1 MSSQD
6 WTNNPS
12 FLALSPEKQAI
23 LKQFSEQTKGKS
35 PRQSLPFFLQTMN
48 TLKEKNM
55 SFSQEETNLLIEQL
69 SSNLSPAEKAAFE
82 ALRHK
87 LH

>member
-35 PRQSLPFFLQTMN
+35 PSQSLPFFLQTMN

>member
-1 MSSQD
+1 MSNQD

-12 FLALSPEKQAI
+12 FLALSPEKQKI
-23 LKQFSEQTKGKS
+23 LKQFSEQIKGKS
-35 PRQSLPFFLQTMN
+35 PSQSLPIFIQTMN
-48 TLKEKNM
+48 ALKAKNM

-69 SSNLSPAEKAAFE
+69 SGNLSPTEKAAFE
-82 ALRHK
+82 AIRHK

>member
-23 LKQFSEQTKGKS
+23 LKQFNEQIKGKS
-35 PRQSLPFFLQTMN
+35 PRQSIPFFIQTMN
-48 TLKEKNM
+48 TLKARNM
-55 SFSQEETNLLIEQL
+55 SFSHEETKLLIEQL
-69 SSNLSPAEKAAFE
+69 SGNLSPAEKAAFE
-82 ALRHK
+82 TIRQK

>member
-1 MSSQD
+1 MNNND

-23 LKQFSEQTKGKS
+23 LKQFSEQTQGKS
-35 PRQSLPFFLQTMN
+35 PNQALPLLIQTIN
-48 TLKEKNM
+48 TLKEKNL
-55 SFSQEETNLLIEQL
+55 SFSKEETNLLIEQL
-69 SSNLSPAEKAAFE
+69 SNNLSPTEKVAFE
-82 ALRHK
+82 AIRHK